1 MRVITGVI
9 GHETNTFSPIKTN
22 WDSYRKE
29 RFGYLCGAELLD
41 KFRGTGGT
49 SISGFIQAADKHGFE
64 LVPTIFANAHPSA
77 PTPRDIFDTILG
89 DMLDAIAAAG
99 AIDGILL
106 ELHGAMVAEGID
118 DGEGQILE
126 ALRQQVGPA
135 VPILI
140 QLDIHSNISQ
150 RMIGNADVLL
160 GRKTY
165 PEVDH
170 VERSIQ
176 CGDILMRMVREG
188 VRPTLALCQLPL
200 VWGMNQVTAHSPM
213 REAMEKLEKIEAL
226 PEVVCASIATCFP
239 LADIP
244 DMGASVYVATDGD
257 PARAQEL
264 ADQLGTWIFARRADW
279 HTFLPT
285 TRQALEE
292 AEKQGLYPAIFADRN
307 DNTGGGAPGDSTGV
321 LRTFLEAGLEDA
333 CILYIVDP
341 EAVELCNKVGVGSTL
356 ELDVGGK
363 SSPLQGQPVPM
374 KAMVSTLSDGRFL
387 YDGPRNKGLEGS
399 MGPSAYIRQGGVH
412 VLLVSRREQPFGPAF
427 ARTMGLEPQ
436 KMRYIGIKSTV
447 HFRAG
452 FESWAGAIYTVN
464 EAGVNDP
471 PGGGAAFK
479 RLGRKL
485 YPFDDFQEK

>member
-9 GHETNTFSPIKTN
+9 GHETNTFSPIETN

-29 RFGYLCGAELLD
+29 RFGYLRGAELLD

-49 SISGFIQAADKHGFE
+49 SISGFIQAAEKHGFE

-99 AIDGILL
+99 TIDGILL
-106 ELHGAMVAEGID
+106 ELHGAMVVEGID
-118 DGEGQILE
+118 DGEGHILE
-126 ALRQQVGPA
+126 ALRRQVGSA

-150 RMIGNADVLL
+150 RMIDNADVLL

-165 PEVDH
+165 PEIDH

-176 CGDILMRMVREG
+176 CGDILMRIVREG

-244 DMGASVYVATDGD
+244 DMGASVYVVTDGD
-257 PARAQEL
+257 PARAQDL
-264 ADQLGTWIFARRADW
+264 ADQLGA
-279 HTFLPT
+279 
-285 TRQALEE
+285 
-292 AEKQGLYPAIFADRN
+292 
-307 DNTGGGAPGDSTGV
+307 
-321 LRTFLEAGLEDA
+321 
-333 CILYIVDP
+333 
-341 EAVELCNKVGVGSTL
+341 
-356 ELDVGGK
+356 
-363 SSPLQGQPVPM
+363 
-374 KAMVSTLSDGRFL
+374 
-387 YDGPRNKGLEGS
+387 
-399 MGPSAYIRQGGVH
+399 
-412 VLLVSRREQPFGPAF
+412 
-427 ARTMGLEPQ
+427 
-436 KMRYIGIKSTV
+436 
-447 HFRAG
+447 
-452 FESWAGAIYTVN
+452 
-464 EAGVNDP
+464 
-471 PGGGAAFK
+471 
-479 RLGRKL
+479 
-485 YPFDDFQEK
+485 